1 MDISEYVVLIGGA
14 ISFLFFTE
22 QGKAILAKFKNILP
36 SWLGGIKSNTSDSGD
51 NTLLKRA
58 ELWEQLNER
67 VDDPIA
73 KKLLNDL
80 WPQLNKKP
88 KGEGV

>member
-1 MDISEYVVLIGGA
+1 MDTSEYLVIILAA
-14 ISFLFFTE
+14 ISFLFFTDA
-22 QGKAILAKFKNILP
+22 GKNFALKLKSMLPFGKNSLNAQN
-36 SWLGGIKSNTSDSGD
+36 SVASE

-58 ELWEQLNER
+58 ELWEQLNEL

-80 WPQLNKKP
+80 WPTLNKKP

>member
-1 MDISEYVVLIGGA
+1 MDISEYIVLIGGA
-14 ISFLFFTE
+14 ISYLFFTDS
-22 QGKAILAKFKNILP
+22 GKAVLSKIKNLWP
-36 SWLGGIKSNTSDSGD
+36 FGKNSLNAQNSVASE

-58 ELWEQLNER
+58 ELWEQLNEL